1 MGGYT
6 ASAQNQKTC
15 MVILNW
21 LGVNGCLSLHFDLWH
36 TDHLP
41 RVYSMCLPP
50 WTMIWANRREWTLKL
65 TYWIMV
71 LNSDRKNIT
80 IAVTVVIVVYI
91 LNENYEKNICKYFLF
106 FLMFLCVNYYPVNL
120 TPFLFQCIHL
130 LAPIMFT
137 SVVHVFLFSLVIIHC
152 CYICIL

>member
-1 MGGYT
+1 MAVCLYFLT
-6 ASAQNQKTC
+6 FDILTTC
-15 MVILNW
+15 PGFIVCVCP
-21 LGVNGCLSLHFDLWH
+21 LGPWYGQIEENG
-36 TDHLP
+36 
-41 RVYSMCLPP
+41 R
-50 WTMIWANRREWTLKL
+50 LKL

-80 IAVTVVIVVYI
+80 IAVTVVTVVHI
-91 LNENYEKNICKYFLF
+91 LNENYEKNICKYFKF
-106 FLMFLCVNYYPVNL
+106 FLCFLCVNYYLVNL

-152 CYICIL
+152 CYIRIL